1 MEATI
6 LSNSE
11 QTFPAV
17 CETPVAWGNVN
28 LQRTDDYKAIVNP
41 ETGKVFSIVSKGYKL
56 IRHEE
61 AVFLIERVLNKS
73 SPLGRYDL
81 RTEFYNDGGR
91 MLRTYRF
98 FDKKVEIQKGDTV
111 SPELHLFNSYDSS
124 WPFTVTLGGFRFVCA
139 NGLVVGKLFLYL
151 RKRHVYDFNQIDIE
165 DEVVSAF
172 DRFNLQTKQWSNW
185 SERKLTENEFI
196 KTLKGMK
203 FGQEATNQIRQK
215 VESEAKGYLND
226 GFPSLSTWTFY
237 NVLTWYITHRAV
249 SLNHRVEMERRLR
262 ALLEGSF

>member
-6 LSNSE
+6 LSNPKL
-11 QTFPAV
+11 TFPAV
-17 CETPVAWGNVN
+17 CETPVAWGNLN

-73 SPLGRYDL
+73 SPRYDL

-111 SPELHLFNSYDSS
+111 SPNCTYSTVMILPGLLLLPLAPSDSS
-124 WPFTVTLGGFRFVCA
+124 
-139 NGLVVGKLFLYL
+139 
-151 RKRHVYDFNQIDIE
+151 
-165 DEVVSAF
+165 
-172 DRFNLQTKQWSNW
+172 
-185 SERKLTENEFI
+185 
-196 KTLKGMK
+196 
-203 FGQEATNQIRQK
+203 
-215 VESEAKGYLND
+215 
-226 GFPSLSTWTFY
+226 
-237 NVLTWYITHRAV
+237 VLTGW
-249 SLNHRVEMERRLR
+249 
-262 ALLEGSF
+262 